1 MDGAVILYGYFQLS
15 EDGIGKMKKNMILIR
30 DPYNFYL
37 LRPCSIRD
45 WHQYFG
51 GLLCLP
57 CRIDWSV
64 SGKATKTLITQYK
77 RVNRLYILCFYA
89 SFRQLY
95 TKCQK
100 LRDRNLRGERLNLL
114 PANFLQALDSE
125 ERNSPDSLCDYERKP
140 ICGMKILEPKIITPK
155 FEVEKTNSGKF

>member
-15 EDGIGKMKKNMILIR
+15 EDGIGKMKKKLILIR

-37 LRPCSIRD
+37 LRPYSIRD
-45 WHQYFG
+45 RHQYFV
-51 GLLCLP
+51 GLLRLP

-77 RVNRLYILCFYA
+77 RENRLYKCFCA

-140 ICGMKILEPKIITPK
+140 ICGMNILEPKIITPK